1 MEEEVIDLGQHKHF
15 EGTVNTVN
23 TNTVTQIIGAQ
34 LGYEIVDTI
43 QVNIRN
49 VF

>member
-15 EGTVNTVN
+15 EGIFTVN